1 MQGKIS
7 GAEIKSKPPY
17 LNLMSTTPE
26 PLQREDDLFGTENEA
41 RLLGSLLNKAEASSP
56 ESKENPSSKGNENS
70 FLSSF
75 LPELIQSI
83 KSTLIS
89 IKNTSS
95 LSTDKFNDPEFGKY
109 AERSVTEDIKR
120 IDSVLNSLLNYI
132 HINTPITKS
141 NTISLILDEVLEA
154 NEKQILSKK
163 IKIIKKCE
171 KDLPETYIH
180 DEQMRFI
187 LNAVLQFSIL
197 STPVEGTIGFLIK
210 SFDFQNG
217 GSDGKI
223 SPERN
228 GGYIEAAIGFIG
240 SKISPQQSKEIPS
253 SPPTQKDETAKLIL
267 ELVKETLEKSHGSI
281 THEVD
286 PKKART
292 LITLRFPIE
301 RRKVIY
307 YEPISI

>member
-17 LNLMSTTPE
+17 LNLMNTSPE
-26 PLQREDDLFGTENEA
+26 PIPTEDDLFGTENETS
-41 RLLGSLLNKAEASSP
+41 LLGSLLSKAEASPP
-56 ESKENPSSKGNENS
+56 ESKENASPKGNENS
-70 FLSSF
+70 FFSSF

-83 KSTLIS
+83 KNTLIS

-95 LSTDKFNDPEFGKY
+95 ISTDKFNDPEFRKY
-109 AERSVTEDIKR
+109 AQRSITEDIKR

-154 NEKQILSKK
+154 NQKQIQSKK

-171 KDLPETYIH
+171 KDLPETFIH

-187 LNAVLQFSIL
+187 LNAVLQYSML

-210 SFDFQNG
+210 SFDLQNEG
-217 GSDGKI
+217 LDGKI

-240 SKISPQQSKEIPS
+240 SKISAEPSKEIPL
-253 SPPTQKDETAKLIL
+253 SPPTQKEETPKLIL
-267 ELVKETLEKSHGSI
+267 ELVKETLQKSHGCM

-286 PKKART
+286 PKKPRT